1 MAFLPGGVCSED
13 GSAAHAVRLTFSA
26 LPVDRLREG
35 ARRLACHGR
44 RGVHGNQPSDR
55 RGRRRGRP
63 RAAVLDHRG
72 PPAPAGLD
80 RRPHVERLGHRSH
93 RRRGPD
99 HDRLAAGPRPDS
111 QLFLDEGDLL
121 LCESPTYL
129 ADLQSFQVFG
139 PRCLGVPT
147 DDQGLDLDALER
159 QLDRERPKLVYVIP
173 NAQNPS
179 GRTWSVERR
188 RAFVDLITRHE
199 LPVIEDAAYGD
210 VIFDGAIPPALKA
223 FDTRGLVVTLGTFS
237 KILCPGLRL
246 GWVAASPELR
256 EKYVILKQSTD
267 LHTPTLTQMLAARW
281 LQSADFDANL
291 ARIRALYRERRDV
304 MVAALES
311 ELPGL
316 RFTRPAGGLFVWLQ
330 LPEGVDARELLKR
343 CLERQ
348 VAFVPGGSFFAGE
361 AQHNTARLNFSA
373 MPPERIREGIR
384 RLAAALRELTSA
396 AQPRL
401 PELASAPA
409 R

>member
-1 MAFLPGGVCSED
+1 MSIRLARRMTEVKASDVRELLKVTAHPEVISLAGGLPAPELFPAAELAREAERLLLEEGDRALQYSTTEGHPPLRTWI
-13 GSAAHAVRLTFSA
+13 AAHMSSAWGAALTADEILVTTGS
-26 LPVDRLREG
+26 
-35 ARRLACHGR
+35 
-44 RGVHGNQPSDR
+44 QQ
-55 RGRRRGRP
+55 
-63 RAAVLDHRG
+63 
-72 PPAPAGLD
+72 GLD
-80 RRPHVERLGHRSH
+80 LTGK
-93 RRRGPD
+93 
-99 HDRLAAGPRPDS
+99 
-111 QLFLDEGDLL
+111 LFLDEGDLV

-129 ADLQSFQVFG
+129 AALQAFQVFG

-147 DDQGLDLDALER
+147 DDDGLDLEALER
-159 QLDRERPKLVYVIP
+159 QLDRERPKFVYVIP

-188 RAFVDLITRHE
+188 RDFVELITRHE
-199 LPVIEDAAYGD
+199 IPVVEDAAYGD

-246 GWVAASPELR
+246 GWVAASPALR

-281 LQSADFDANL
+281 LQSADFGANL

-311 ELPGL
+311 ELPEL

-330 LPEGVDARELLKR
+330 LPEGVDARELLRR
-343 CLERQ
+343 CLARQ
-348 VAFVPGGSFFAGE
+348 VAFVPGGSFFAGDP
-361 AQHNTARLNFSA
+361 QLNTARLNFSN

-384 RLAAALRELTSA
+384 RLAAALRELTTA
-396 AQPRL
+396 AQPSPAL
-401 PELASAPA
+401 AAASAS
-409 R
+409 

>member
-1 MAFLPGGVCSED
+1 MAAAASTGTSPVTGAGADGGARALQYSTTE
-13 GSAAHAVRLTFSA
+13 GHPPLRAWIAAHMSSAWGTAVTA
-26 LPVDRLREG
+26 DE
-35 ARRLACHGR
+35 
-44 RGVHGNQPSDR
+44 
-55 RGRRRGRP
+55 
-63 RAAVLDHRG
+63 VLITTG
-72 PPAPAGLD
+72 SQQGLD
-80 RRPHVERLGHRSH
+80 LT
-93 RRRGPD
+93 
-99 HDRLAAGPRPDS
+99 AK
-111 QLFLDEGDLL
+111 LFLDEGDLL

-188 RAFVDLITRHE
+188 RAFVELITRHE

-330 LPEGVDARELLKR
+330 LPEDVDARALLKR

-401 PELASAPA
+401 PELAGAPA

>member
-1 MAFLPGGVCSED
+1 MS
-13 GSAAHAVRLTFSA
+13 VRLARRMAEVKASDVRELLKVTQHPEVISLA
-26 LPVDRLREG
+26 GGLPAPELFPAAELAREAERLLVEEG
-35 ARRLACHGR
+35 ARALQYSTTEGHPPLRAWIAAHMSSAWG
-44 RGVHGNQPSDR
+44 
-55 RGRRRGRP
+55 
-63 RAAVLDHRG
+63 AAVTADEVLITTG
-72 PPAPAGLD
+72 SQQGLD
-80 RRPHVERLGHRSH
+80 LT
-93 RRRGPD
+93 
-99 HDRLAAGPRPDS
+99 AK
-111 QLFLDEGDLL
+111 LFLDEGDLL

-129 ADLQSFQVFG
+129 AALQSFQVFG
-139 PRCLGVPT
+139 PRCVGVPT

-159 QLDRERPKLVYVIP
+159 QLDRERPKLLYVIP

-188 RAFVDLITRHE
+188 RAFVELITRHK

-343 CLERQ
+343 CLDRQ

-361 AQHNTARLNFSA
+361 AQHNTARLNFSN

-396 AQPRL
+396 VQPRL

>member
-1 MAFLPGGVCSED
+1 MS
-13 GSAAHAVRLTFSA
+13 VRLARRMAEVKASDVRELLKVTQHPEVISLA
-26 LPVDRLREG
+26 GGLPAPELFPAAELAREAERLLVEEG
-35 ARRLACHGR
+35 ARALQYSTTEGHPPLRAWIAAHMTAAWG
-44 RGVHGNQPSDR
+44 
-55 RGRRRGRP
+55 
-63 RAAVLDHRG
+63 AAVTADEVLVTTG
-72 PPAPAGLD
+72 SQQGLD
-80 RRPHVERLGHRSH
+80 LT
-93 RRRGPD
+93 
-99 HDRLAAGPRPDS
+99 AK
-111 QLFLDEGDLL
+111 LFLDEGDLL

-129 ADLQSFQVFG
+129 AALQSFQVFG

-188 RAFVDLITRHE
+188 RAFVELITRHE

-343 CLERQ
+343 CLQRQ

-396 AQPRL
+396 AQTRL
-401 PELASAPA
+401 PELASASA
-409 R
+409 S

>member
-1 MAFLPGGVCSED
+1 MSVRLARRMAEVKASDVRELLKVTQHPEVISLAGGLPAPELFPAAELAREAERLLVED
-13 GSAAHAVRLTFSA
+13 GARALQYSTTEGHPPLRAWIAAHMSSA
-26 LPVDRLREG
+26 WG
-35 ARRLACHGR
+35 
-44 RGVHGNQPSDR
+44 
-55 RGRRRGRP
+55 
-63 RAAVLDHRG
+63 AAVTADEVLITTG
-72 PPAPAGLD
+72 SQQGLD
-80 RRPHVERLGHRSH
+80 LT
-93 RRRGPD
+93 
-99 HDRLAAGPRPDS
+99 AK
-111 QLFLDEGDLL
+111 LFLDEGDLL

-129 ADLQSFQVFG
+129 AALQSFQVFG
-139 PRCLGVPT
+139 PRCVGVPT

-188 RAFVDLITRHE
+188 RAFVELITRHE

-256 EKYVILKQSTD
+256 EKYVILKQSAD

-343 CLERQ
+343 CLDRQ

-361 AQHNTARLNFSA
+361 AQHNTARLNFSN

-396 AQPRL
+396 AQARL